1 MFTAFGKMLN
11 RDQAPDADATETHNV
26 HDQEKDTIPNEVQK
40 LTSYSSDG
48 RLSRNQAGKR
58 RKRVFSR
65 RTKTGCMTCRARKK
79 KCDETRPYCE
89 LSPSLQR
96 FLGLT
101 MFEVT
106 IAGAVD
112 SFANGIIAKHMSETL
127 ERQEINTS
135 AI

>member
-1 MFTAFGKMLN
+1 
-11 RDQAPDADATETHNV
+11 
-26 HDQEKDTIPNEVQK
+26 
-40 LTSYSSDG
+40 
-48 RLSRNQAGKR
+48 
-58 RKRVFSR
+58 
-65 RTKTGCMTCRARKK
+65 
-79 KCDETRPYCE
+79 
-89 LSPSLQR
+89 
-96 FLGLT
+96 